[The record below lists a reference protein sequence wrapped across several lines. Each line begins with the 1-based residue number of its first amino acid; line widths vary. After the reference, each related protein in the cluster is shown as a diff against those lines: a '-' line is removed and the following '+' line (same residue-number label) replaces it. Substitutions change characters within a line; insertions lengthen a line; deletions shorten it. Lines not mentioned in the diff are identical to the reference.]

1 MVPPKKPHPEPPP
14 DLHARSLP
22 LRSIR
27 TAWFRIH
34 DLSYD
39 PIFFGRTGNHRF
51 DAPHPRKYGVLYL
64 GADVDCAFIET
75 LGHETGKNV
84 IAEAELMSRGL
95 ARVRVRGG
103 LRLVDL
109 TAQGLAQIGA
119 DNHLGT
125 GPIAVSQR
133 WSRALYRHPEQPDGI
148 CFRSRH
154 NPELLCAAIFDRVSP
169 RVTATL
175 LGCLRAPTNMRLIA
189 RCLTKYGFALIP

>member
-1 MVPPKKPHPEPPP
+1 MVPPKKSHPKPPP

-34 DLSYD
+34 DLIYD
-39 PIFFGRTGNHRF
+39 PIFFGRTGNQRF
-51 DAPHPRKYGVLYL
+51 DAPHPRKYGVLYV
-64 GADVDCAFIET
+64 GEEVDCAFIET

-84 IAEAELMSRGL
+84 IAEAELLSRGL
-95 ARVRVRGG
+95 ARVSLKGF

-109 TAQGLAQIGA
+109 TAEGLAQIGA
-119 DNHLGT
+119 DNHLCT

-133 WSRALYRHPEQPDGI
+133 WSGALYRHPEQPDGI

-154 NPELLCAAIFDRVSP
+154 NPELLCAAIFDRVAP
-169 RVTATL
+169 RVRATL
-175 LGCLRAPTNMRLIA
+175 LGCLRAPKNMRRITPL
-189 RCLTKYGFALIP
+189 LTKYGFSLVP

>member
-1 MVPPKKPHPEPPP
+1 VPPRKSHPEPPP

-22 LRSIR
+22 LQSTR
-27 TAWFRIH
+27 TSWFRIH
-34 DLSYD
+34 DLTYA

-64 GADVDCAFIET
+64 AADVDCAFIET

-84 IAEAELMSRGL
+84 IAEPELLSRGL
-95 ARVRVRGG
+95 ARVRAKGV

-109 TAQGLAQIGA
+109 TAEGLARIGA
-119 DNHLGT
+119 DNHLCT

-133 WSRALYRHPEQPDGI
+133 WSRALYSHPEQPDGI

-154 NPELLCAAIFDRVSP
+154 NPELLCAAIFDRVAP
-169 RVTATL
+169 RVTASP
-175 LGCLRAPTNMRLIA
+175 LGCLRAPQNMRRIA
-189 RCLTKYGFALIP
+189 PILTKYGFLLVP